1 MQPVK
6 EASESDENNKVE
18 DPMLKVPILYDP
30 KKLSE
35 KLEAHPHTPAVLIK
49 GQGLFVWAKD
59 FDECIL
65 RYFFD
70 FHNLLEPSSQV
81 VRDFKISCLG
91 E

>member
-1 MQPVK
+1 VQPVK

-65 RYFFD
+65 R
-70 FHNLLEPSSQV
+70 
-81 VRDFKISCLG
+81 
-91 E
+91 